1 MKLFLSSCIYYK
13 RTTLWHGAS
22 IAACIDVTWIFNA
35 PSLTNSLNWRL
46 GYSLRFLSCETMTCV
61 PSLLATA
68 HGLNLRLFIYIV

>member
-46 GYSLRFLSCETMTCV
+46 GYSLRFLS
-61 PSLLATA
+61 
-68 HGLNLRLFIYIV
+68 